1 MKVDSVYLDTEGVF
15 TFMKSLFKTIAQVL
29 FFILL
34 AKLSDELV
42 IWLHLPIP
50 GSIVGILLL
59 FTLLELKVIRL
70 DWIELGSKWL
80 LSEMLLFF
88 IPATVSIINY
98 KSLIQTSGIKIFI
111 SIIGSTLLVMLC
123 AGLISQ
129 WIADRKE
136 RDTV

>member
-1 MKVDSVYLDTEGVF
+1 
-15 TFMKSLFKTIAQVL
+15 MKSLFKTIAQVL

>member
-1 MKVDSVYLDTEGVF
+1 
-15 TFMKSLFKTIAQVL
+15 MKSLLRTIIQVL

-34 AKLSDELV
+34 AKLSDSLV

-50 GSIVGILLL
+50 GSIVGIIFL
-59 FTLLELKVIRL
+59 FALLEFKIIRL

-98 KSLIQTSGIKIFI
+98 KSLIAANGIQILI

-123 AGLISQ
+123 AGMIAQRISE
-129 WIADRKE
+129 RKE
-136 RDTV
+136 RNAA